1 MFNNIGELIPRS
13 IKKVGIYQ
21 QLRSEQVEKLFSE
34 ELERL
39 LTKNIFERLKI
50 LYFKDGVITIA
61 CLDDAIVE
69 RLKIHEDDIVRK
81 VNIVMCNNSL
91 KSVRYLT

>member
-1 MFNNIGELIPRS
+1 MFKNISELIPRS

-21 QLRSEQVEKLFSE
+21 KLRSEQVEKIFRE
-34 ELERL
+34 ELEIL
-39 LTKNIFERLKI
+39 LTKNILERLKI

-61 CLDDAIVE
+61 CLDDMIVE
-69 RLKIHEDDIVRK
+69 RLKMHEESIIRK